1 MNEASMNPQDDVLGL
16 TDDYV
21 NGLLSDVQIR
31 FVDERVASSPVWR
44 AALDEA
50 RARAAA
56 VRSVPEKEPAEA
68 LFVRAF
74 ESANLQQR
82 RSTRTRRVFTRVIPA
97 CFAAAAA
104 ILLLV
109 QLYFQTLSPGGHD
122 LMVLGQTA
130 LAAGGPGSLRV
141 RLLDRPGGNP
151 ISGAAVDVTLADPN
165 GKTVTLASFKTDS
178 RGTGSPRY
186 TLPDWD
192 EGEYR
197 IRITAAGRE
206 TVERTVTLKRPTRL
220 MVSTDKPVYQPGQT
234 IHMRALALRRADG
247 KPLVGQEA
255 VITIADPRG
264 TVIFK
269 QRAVTSGFGITSA
282 DCPLADEIIQGAY
295 TLKCVIAGTES
306 ERTVDVKPYVLPKF
320 RVAVDIDEPFLRP
333 GQVFRAKIAAS
344 YFFGQVV
351 TEGTVEVEM
360 SAPDGGV
367 TQHKTAAIDRNGNA
381 VAEFRVPDRLVG
393 TERDDGDGRLTITA
407 TVKDA
412 GGQVEARSI
421 HRVVTNRELR
431 IEVLPESGVL
441 IPGAANRIYILVTT
455 PDGRPAAAA
464 RLSIAGV
471 DHELRT
477 SELGVASFELTP
489 DAPSPHERA
498 ADVRITIAAADAAGR
513 KASRTVNL
521 SSRVT
526 SGDFLLRTDAAV
538 YKAGGTLNIAVTG
551 AGSEPVFVDLLKD
564 GQTVLTQVV
573 DIAAGHGE
581 LAIDLPTDI
590 SGTLELV
597 AYRFDASGVAAKRV
611 RAVVV
616 EGADDLRIAVTPDKP
631 QYRPGDRAKLLLEV
645 TSSAGAPQPGAVS
658 VAAVDEAVYAVL
670 DQSPGME
677 RTLMTLDEQLLKPVY
692 TLYPW
697 ASVSKATSTR
707 QEFDRAIFS
716 ATTLDSTS
724 NRNEVFKKL
733 VDEGYIGEEM
743 LEILDNPKADRM
755 IADMQAS
762 GVISPEAAA
771 ILHGSGAST
780 HSLNG
785 STWPEKVLKVQ
796 QLRRAG
802 TEMVN
807 AGWVALGLATVLF
820 VIALIWVFVNPSL
833 VKVLI
838 SVVVVAFL
846 IGLFLPALGK
856 ARQSARQLRDQTVIR
871 GLGEALD
878 YAGVKTAAAARVE
891 GGAPPRVRDWFP
903 ETLLWRPEVITD
915 EAGRATIDVDL
926 ADSITT
932 WRVLGSAVTR
942 DGRLGSLNGQIAVF
956 QPFFVDINAPVSLT
970 RGDEV
975 RVPIVVYNY
984 LDSPQDVRLTVKR
997 GDWFELDGASDV
1009 TLNLPGKAVR
1019 SFNVRMR
1026 ALRVGA
1032 HELEIAAVADAD
1044 AKDAIKRTI
1053 EVLSGGRAIERIV
1066 SGSLATPLDA
1076 AFDVPADLIEGSGR
1090 LLIKVYP
1097 SPLSQFVEGM
1107 EGIFQ
1112 APHGCFEQTS
1122 STTYPNVLALQYL
1135 KQTGKAAPSVEA
1147 TARQYIHLGYQRLI
1161 SFEVSGGGFDWFG
1174 HPPANRLLTAY
1185 GFMEFGDMAKV
1196 RDVDPA
1202 LIDRTRRWLMAQRH
1216 ADGSWSG
1223 EPHGLES
1230 GLASQGGDDLIATT
1244 YIAWSVFNGS
1254 SSGDAALT
1262 RAWLESVRVDRQA
1275 DPYVMALMVQ
1285 ALAAVGGDERPWMR
1299 RMMDVRQQSADGK
1312 QTWWSRSGGS
1322 RTAFCGSGHYAD
1334 IETTALAALALLEH
1348 RGDVT
1353 AARGAIGWLIS
1364 QRDGRGT
1371 WGTTQAT
1378 VLALKALVAAADAP
1392 LGEPVERVI
1401 AVEVGGQV
1409 VERITIDPDQAE
1421 VLKLVD
1427 LSGRITP
1434 GPHHVVVRQE
1444 RGPAAQAQVVFRAAV
1459 PGMSQPEQQSGPL
1472 AIDVRYDRDALRV
1485 GEELLAVAKV
1495 STGELLPMVMLDLPI
1510 PPGFE
1515 PRRSD
1520 FDAMVTAGSIA
1531 RYELTPRTAIVYLT
1545 LLKPVAPLTLRYV
1558 MRATMPVSVTMEAP
1572 AAYEYYNPQRKARG
1586 SVSAVRVDAAQK

>member
-56 VRSVPEKEPAEA
+56 IRSVPEKEPAEA

-151 ISGAAVDVTLADPN
+151 ISGAAVNVTLAAPN

-206 TVERTVTLKRPTRL
+206 TVERAVTLKRPTRL

-320 RVAVDIDEPFLRP
+320 RVAVDVDEPSLRP
-333 GQVFRAKIAAS
+333 GQVFRAKIAAT
-344 YFFGQVV
+344 YFFGQPLAG
-351 TEGTVEVEM
+351 GTVEVEVLTPDREVNQHRT
-360 SAPDGGV
+360 APIDG
-367 TQHKTAAIDRNGNA
+367 NGNA
-381 VAEFRVPDRLVG
+381 VAEFRLPDRLIG
-393 TERDDGDGRLTITA
+393 TEQYSGDAQLRITA

-412 GGQVEARSI
+412 GGQVESRAI
-421 HRVVTNRELR
+421 YRVVSSRELR

-441 IPGAANRIYILVTT
+441 IPGTVNRIYVLVTT
-455 PDGRPAAAA
+455 PDGRPAPAA

-471 DHELRT
+471 GHEIIA

-489 DAPSPHERA
+489 APPAPDTKA
-498 ADVRITIAAADAAGR
+498 ADVRLSVTATDAAGR

-526 SGDFLLRTDAAV
+526 RGDFLLRTDAAV

-590 SGTLELV
+590 SGTIELV

-611 RAVVV
+611 RAIVV
-616 EGADDLRIAVTPDKP
+616 EGASDLRVAVTPDKP
-631 QYRPGDRAKLLLEV
+631 QYRPGDRAKLLLEI

-658 VAAVDEAVYAVL
+658 IAAVDEAVYAVL

-692 TLYPW
+692 ILYPW
-697 ASVSKATSTR
+697 SSVSKATSTQ

-716 ATTLDSTS
+716 ATTLDSSS

-796 QLRRAG
+796 HRRRAG

-807 AGWVALGLATVLF
+807 AGWVVMGIAAVLF
-820 VIALIWVFVNPSL
+820 LIALIWVFVNPSVVAVL
-833 VKVLI
+833 GCVMFVVVLI
-838 SVVVVAFL
+838 G
-846 IGLFLPALGK
+846 IMLPALGK

-878 YAGVKTAAAARVE
+878 YAGIKATAAASVT
-891 GGAPPRVRDWFP
+891 GGAPPRVREWFP

-975 RVPIVVYNY
+975 SIPVVVYNY

-997 GDWFELDGASDV
+997 SDWFELDGAPEA
-1009 TLNLPGKAVR
+1009 TLNLPAKAVR
-1019 SFNVRMR
+1019 SINVRMR

-1032 HELEIAAVADAD
+1032 HELEISADAD
-1044 AKDAIKRTI
+1044 AKDAIRRTI
-1053 EVLSGGRAIERIV
+1053 EVLPGGRAIERIF

-1196 RDVDPA
+1196 RDIDPA
-1202 LIDRTRRWLMAQRH
+1202 LIDRTRGWLMAQRH

-1223 EPHGLES
+1223 EHHGLES
-1230 GLASQGGDDLIATT
+1230 GLASQGGDDLIATA

-1254 SSGDAALT
+1254 GSGDAALT

-1299 RMMDVRQQSADGK
+1299 RLMDVRQQSADGK

-1322 RTAFCGSGHYAD
+1322 RTAFCGSGHYAN

-1434 GPHHVVVRQE
+1434 GPYHVVVRQE

-1459 PGMSQPEQQSGPL
+1459 PGLSQPEQQSGPL

-1531 RYELTPRTAIVYLT
+1531 RYELTPRTVIVYLT
-1545 LLKPVAPLTLRYV
+1545 LLKPGAPLTLRYV

-1586 SVSAVRVDAAQK
+1586 SVGAVRVDAAQK